1 MSNVLKREEVMHMRV
16 ETNETE
22 TMKSIENMKKVNSGF
37 SEEWNK
43 NFKIIR
49 ILC

>member
-22 TMKSIENMKKVNSGF
+22 TMKSIENMKKTNSGF
-37 SEEWNK
+37 SGEWNK
-43 NFKIIR
+43 IVKILHR
-49 ILC
+49 LC